1 MPLLEGQRTEV
12 DPIALLSASLCVKPG
27 FICFLSVEQAST
39 FAAAVVY
46 LLEVVSAPIQNLFD
60 FSVELS
66 TWVTQMSAL
75 VGLLK

>member
-1 MPLLEGQRTEV
+1 VPLLEGHRTEV

-46 LLEVVSAPIQNLFD
+46 LLEIIVVSAPNLFD